1 MTETNSSIP
10 EKIEKKSNLQKIL
23 GGFMVLLILL
33 LGWQLF
39 EQKSVS
45 EKERGEKE
53 EVKEELFELLD
64 QYEQLNSNN
73 EELNSE
79 LRTKESE
86 IKDMIV
92 NLEKLEKKSKEQAWL
107 LNKYKKESKT
117 LRSLLKGYLYEIDS
131 LNKTIHV
138 LEEEKTIVEDNFS
151 KEQVKTAN
159 LTKEKN
165 ELTQKVAVGSKYKIY
180 NLLTV
185 GVRAK
190 SGGREKEEKR
200 ARKIGKIKTCFTI
213 GENDLV
219 KSGERKVYIRVY
231 NEEGIVFPAGG
242 DSTKVFAFEET
253 VLAYSSKR
261 IINYQNKPVDVCIY
275 FNWPEFNPG
284 NYSIDIFADGNQIG
298 ESFITLE

>member
-1 MTETNSSIP
+1 MTEKNNIST
-10 EKIEKKSNLQKIL
+10 EKKEDNGKLQKIIGSIL
-23 GGFMVLLILL
+23 ILLIIL
-33 LGWQLF
+33 LGWQFL
-39 EQKSVS
+39 EQKSIS
-45 EKERGEKE
+45 EKELGEKL
-53 EVKEELFELLD
+53 EVKQELFELLD
-64 QYEQLNSNN
+64 EYEQLSSNN
-73 EELNSE
+73 EQLNDE
-79 LRTKESE
+79 LRIKESE
-86 IKDMIV
+86 IKDMII

-138 LEEEKTIVEDNFS
+138 LEEEKMIVEDNFS
-151 KEQVKTAN
+151 KEQQKTVL

-165 ELTQKVAVGSKYKIY
+165 ELTQKVAVGTKYKIY

-185 GVRAK
+185 GVRGK

-200 ARKIGKIKTCFTI
+200 ARKINKIKTCFTI

-219 KSGERKVYIRVY
+219 SPGERDVYIRVY
-231 NEEGIVFPAGG
+231 NEEGVVFPSGG
-242 DSTKVFAFEET
+242 DSSKVFTFEENM
-253 VLAYSSKR
+253 LAYSSKR
-261 IINYQNKPVDVCIY
+261 VINYQNKPVDVCIY
-275 FNWPEFNPG
+275 FNWPLFSAG

>member
-1 MTETNSSIP
+1 MAETNSTIP
-10 EKIEKKSNLQKIL
+10 EKTEKKSNLQKIL
-23 GGFMVLLILL
+23 GGIMVLLILL

-151 KEQVKTAN
+151 KEQLKTAN

-190 SGGREKEEKR
+190 SGGREKVSSSQGR
-200 ARKIGKIKTCFTI
+200 TTLFIITRS
-213 GENDLV
+213 
-219 KSGERKVYIRVY
+219 KSLPPSILIPSWANTLTEPERLWTNAKSKV
-231 NEEGIVFPAGG
+231 PPPM
-242 DSTKVFAFEET
+242 S
-253 VLAYSSKR
+253 
-261 IINYQNKPVDVCIY
+261 
-275 FNWPEFNPG
+275 
-284 NYSIDIFADGNQIG
+284 
-298 ESFITLE
+298 

>member
-1 MTETNSSIP
+1 
-10 EKIEKKSNLQKIL
+10 
-23 GGFMVLLILL
+23 
-33 LGWQLF
+33 LF
-39 EQKSVS
+39 EQKSIS

-53 EVKEELFELLD
+53 DVKEELFELLD

-73 EELNSE
+73 EELNNE
-79 LRTKESE
+79 LRAKESE

-138 LEEEKTIVEDNFS
+138 LEEEKTLVEESYS
-151 KEQVKTAN
+151 KEQQKTAT

-165 ELTQKVAVGSKYKIY
+165 ELTQKVAIGSKYKIY

-185 GVRAK
+185 GVRQK

-219 KSGERKVYIRVY
+219 KAGERDVY
-231 NEEGIVFPAGG
+231 
-242 DSTKVFAFEET
+242 
-253 VLAYSSKR
+253 
-261 IINYQNKPVDVCIY
+261 
-275 FNWPEFNPG
+275 
-284 NYSIDIFADGNQIG
+284 
-298 ESFITLE
+298 